1 MEKELVKNFK
11 SNNYYSFVINYKN
24 DVKSYYKLKKVIII
38 FIKKKVKYKKI
49 KKSKLSLINLFNNL
63 YI

>member
-38 FIKKKVKYKKI
+38 FIKKK
-49 KKSKLSLINLFNNL
+49 
-63 YI
+63 